1 MMRMCPGRRALLLGS
16 VLWWMG
22 CEPADASWRLTEPLE
37 GAVAPVEVSGED
49 VAVVAADDRFP
60 SDEEI
65 AHMEDPLG
73 EAPAENEEE
82 TSAEEGAG
90 QTPPGSDEALEPSA
104 ETAAETAVE
113 TTVETAVETAVK
125 TTVGAESLTADEV
138 PAGLPK
144 GPGWGVRL
152 VATLPAAQPPRAV
165 LGLPTGIEVVVSPG
179 SMVPEVGVVV
189 IAVGQGTVD
198 LALVTPEGDHARVEQ
213 RTLHAQY
220 QGPEGSE

>member
-1 MMRMCPGRRALLLGS
+1 MKRMRIARNALLAGS
-16 VLWWMG
+16 VLGWIG
-22 CEPADASWRLTEPLE
+22 CEPAGASWQLTAPLD
-37 GAVAPVEVSGED
+37 GSAASAAVPGED
-49 VAVVAADDRFP
+49 AARVAVDDRFP
-60 SDEEI
+60 SEEEI

-73 EAPAENEEE
+73 GAAEE
-82 TSAEEGAG
+82 TEEASAKEDAGGGAEGSAEEGAEEG
-90 QTPPGSDEALEPSA
+90 AEEAPTGSEEAPVPA
-104 ETAAETAVE
+104 
-113 TTVETAVETAVK
+113 VETAVEPGSHMK
-125 TTVGAESLTADEV
+125 DEM

-165 LGLPTGIEVVVSPG
+165 LGLPTGAEVVVSPG

-189 IAVGQGTVD
+189 IAVGRGTVD

-220 QGPEGSE
+220 QGQEGSE

>member
-1 MMRMCPGRRALLLGS
+1 MRMRLGRNALLVGS

-22 CEPADASWRLTEPLE
+22 CEPAGASWRLTEPLE
-37 GAVAPVEVSGED
+37 GTVAPVD
-49 VAVVAADDRFP
+49 VAGDDASVVAVDDRFP

-65 AHMEDPLG
+65 AHKEDPLG
-73 EAPAENEEE
+73 EVLVTEEAEE
-82 TSAEEGAG
+82 TSAEE
-90 QTPPGSDEALEPSA
+90 TPLGSEEALVP
-104 ETAAETAVE
+104 AVE
-113 TTVETAVETAVK
+113 AEAE
-125 TTVGAESLTADEV
+125 VGADVEANVEAGSLVQDEM

-165 LGLPTGIEVVVSPG
+165 LGLPTGKEVVVSPG
-179 SMVPEVGVVV
+179 SMVPEVGVLV

-220 QGPEGSE
+220 QGQEGSE

>member
-1 MMRMCPGRRALLLGS
+1 MGCGRVVLVAGFVLGG
-16 VLWWMG
+16 MG
-22 CEPADASWRLTEPLE
+22 CEPAGASWRLADPLE
-37 GAVAPVEVSGED
+37 GAVAPEEIAEKITE
-49 VAVVAADDRFP
+49 AVTVDDRFP

-73 EAPAENEEE
+73 EALAEEE
-82 TSAEEGAG
+82 VARESAGESAGEGAG
-90 QTPPGSDEALEPSA
+90 EGEAEDVEERAGEAPLGGEEASVPPV
-104 ETAAETAVE
+104 ETSVGAAVE
-113 TTVETAVETAVK
+113 PASPAVN
-125 TTVGAESLTADEV
+125 EV

-165 LGLPTGIEVVVSPG
+165 LGLPTGTEVVVSPG

-220 QGPEGSE
+220 QGQEGTE

>member
-1 MMRMCPGRRALLLGS
+1 MEMMRMHPGRKALLLGS

-22 CEPADASWRLTEPLE
+22 CEPAGASWRLMEPLE
-37 GAVAPVEVSGED
+37 GTVAPVGVPGED
-49 VAVVAADDRFP
+49 GAVAAADDRFP

-65 AHMEDPLG
+65 AYMEDPLG
-73 EAPAENEEE
+73 EGLAAEGAEEEGE
-82 TSAEEGAG
+82 TSAEEGAEEG
-90 QTPPGSDEALEPSA
+90 AEEAPPGTEEALEPSA
-104 ETAAETAVE
+104 ETTAENR
-113 TTVETAVETAVK
+113 VETAVEA
-125 TTVGAESLTADEV
+125 GSLARDEV
-138 PAGLPK
+138 PAGLPQ

-165 LGLPTGIEVVVSPG
+165 LGLPTGTEVVVSPG

-220 QGPEGSE
+220 QGQEGSE

>member
-1 MMRMCPGRRALLLGS
+1 MNMMRMRSGRNALLVGS

-22 CEPADASWRLTEPLE
+22 CEPAGASWRLTEPLE
-37 GAVAPVEVSGED
+37 GTVAPVDVAGED
-49 VAVVAADDRFP
+49 ASVVAVDDRFP

-65 AHMEDPLG
+65 AHKEDPLG
-73 EAPAENEEE
+73 EVLVTEEAEE
-82 TSAEEGAG
+82 TSAEESTEE
-90 QTPPGSDEALEPSA
+90 TPPESEEALVP
-104 ETAAETAVE
+104 AVE
-113 TTVETAVETAVK
+113 AAVEA
-125 TTVGAESLTADEV
+125 GSLVQDEM

-152 VATLPAAQPPRAV
+152 VATQPAAQPPRAV
-165 LGLPTGIEVVVSPG
+165 LGLPTGKEVVVSPG
-179 SMVPEVGVVV
+179 SMVPEVGVLV

-220 QGPEGSE
+220 QGQEGSE

>member
-1 MMRMCPGRRALLLGS
+1 
-16 VLWWMG
+16 
-22 CEPADASWRLTEPLE
+22 LE
-37 GAVAPVEVSGED
+37 GSAASAAVPGED
-49 VAVVAADDRFP
+49 AADVAEDDRFP
-60 SDEEI
+60 SEEEI

-73 EAPAENEEE
+73 EAAEE
-82 TSAEEGAG
+82 TEEASAQEAVEDAADETADETADEIAEGGAGEGAEEAP
-90 QTPPGSDEALEPSA
+90 TGSEAAPVPAL
-104 ETAAETAVE
+104 ETAV
-113 TTVETAVETAVK
+113 VK
-125 TTVGAESLTADEV
+125 GSHLEDEM

-165 LGLPTGIEVVVSPG
+165 LGLPSGKEVVVSPG

-189 IAVGQGTVD
+189 IAVGRGTVD

-220 QGPEGSE
+220 QGQEGSE